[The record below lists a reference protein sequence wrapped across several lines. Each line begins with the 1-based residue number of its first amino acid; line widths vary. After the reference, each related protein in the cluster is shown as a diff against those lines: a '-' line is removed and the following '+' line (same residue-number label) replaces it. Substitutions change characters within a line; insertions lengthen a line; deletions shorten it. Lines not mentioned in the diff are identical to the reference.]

1 MRVFGTRAG
10 VRMGPV
16 FSVFFYFFGSYYFGF
31 DACSLAG
38 ARPARVGL
46 DGAKS
51 VVGAGEMGFEGSP
64 WGAKSAVALS
74 GLKLCR
80 KIDSRRAGE

>member
-1 MRVFGTRAG
+1 MFGTRAG
-10 VRMGPV
+10 MSMGPV
-16 FSVFFYFFGSYYFGF
+16 FSVLFLIFRLIFFGF

-38 ARPARVGL
+38 ARPVRVGL

-64 WGAKSAVALS
+64 WGTKSAVALS